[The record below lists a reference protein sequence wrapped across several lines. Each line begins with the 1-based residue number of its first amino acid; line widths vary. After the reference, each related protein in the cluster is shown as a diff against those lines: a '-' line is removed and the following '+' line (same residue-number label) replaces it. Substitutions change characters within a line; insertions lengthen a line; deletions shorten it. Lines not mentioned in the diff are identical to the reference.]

1 LWRQRFVQKKFCVP
15 DRSRHPDEW
24 LAIHRTINSI
34 AHVPTEEG
42 AGVRRYETIIVT
54 LIGVSALFVSGYTA
68 YVQRQQVRAAVWPIL
83 EYGTSNDPRIRFTLD
98 NKGVGPAI
106 IRNVIVRVDGE
117 PVRNWEVALQKL
129 IGPGEYKF
137 TQSSMSGHVMA
148 AGESM
153 DIMVP
158 HNFDGTPL
166 AADKSNPLWVALNK
180 ERGRTAIEICYS
192 STLGECWTLRY
203 DARGKSTT
211 TESRSCPD
219 TSAVSF
225 EQ

>member
-1 LWRQRFVQKKFCVP
+1 VNIFLTKRITP
-15 DRSRHPDEW
+15 RSPF
-24 LAIHRTINSI
+24 LILNSSFLI
-34 AHVPTEEG
+34 LPSVASPLVATEEG

-83 EYGTSNDPRIRFTLD
+83 EYGTSNEPRIRFTLD

-117 PVRNWEVALQKL
+117 PARNWEVALQKL
-129 IGPGEYKF
+129 IGPGQYKF

-158 HNFDGTPL
+158 HNFDGSAL

-180 ERGRTAIEICYS
+180 ERGRIAIEICYS
-192 STLGECWTLRY
+192 STLGECWTLRR
-203 DARGKSTT
+203 DASGKSTT
-211 TESRSCPD
+211 TETRSCAD
-219 TSAVSF
+219 TAAISF

>member
-1 LWRQRFVQKKFCVP
+1 M
-15 DRSRHPDEW
+15 S
-24 LAIHRTINSI
+24 
-34 AHVPTEEG
+34 TEEG

-117 PVRNWEVALQKL
+117 PVPNWEAALQKL
-129 IGPGEYKF
+129 LGPGEYKF
-137 TQSSMSGHVMA
+137 TQSSMSAHVMA

-153 DIMVP
+153 DILVP
-158 HNFDGTPL
+158 HNFDGTAL
-166 AADKSNPLWVALNK
+166 AADKSNPLWVGLNK
-180 ERGRTAIEICYS
+180 ERFRVAIEICYS
-192 STLGECWTLRY
+192 STLGDCWTLRTE
-203 DARGKSTT
+203 AKSKSTT

-219 TSAVSF
+219 TSAISF